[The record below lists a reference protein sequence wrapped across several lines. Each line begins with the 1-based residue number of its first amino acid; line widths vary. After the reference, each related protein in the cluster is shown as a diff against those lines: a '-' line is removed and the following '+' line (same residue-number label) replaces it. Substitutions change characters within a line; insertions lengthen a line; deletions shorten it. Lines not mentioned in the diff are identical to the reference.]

1 MLRADHVRF
10 VLADG
15 VLGALDRG
23 LDFAVGFGRYL
34 MPQLAVTGL
43 ALPIAP
49 LLPGDP
55 ELASGLYRNRF
66 VLAGAEVLAG
76 TGSIFDAT
84 APSAAWAGELHG
96 FTWLSHLAAGG
107 LEMHRAFARTLVT
120 EWTARRHPRIARA
133 LRVRT
138 RRLRSA
144 VVSAPFLLA
153 GAGQPF

>member
-1 MLRADHVRF
+1 MGAGSTKLSTVILPMLRADHVRF

-84 APSAAWAGELHG
+84 AP
-96 FTWLSHLAAGG
+96 
-107 LEMHRAFARTLVT
+107 
-120 EWTARRHPRIARA
+120 
-133 LRVRT
+133 
-138 RRLRSA
+138 
-144 VVSAPFLLA
+144 
-153 GAGQPF
+153 